1 MPAKKA
7 DPQTPAM
14 KLVAQT
20 RKLKQKGKGM
30 YRTKTVK
37 VDGVA
42 ITCIVFPTD
51 AFQFVTKWNGVELKC
66 VPMTRINNLLTAE
79 EA

>member
-1 MPAKKA
+1 MSKTTPVS
-7 DPQTPAM
+7 PAM

-20 RKLKQKGKGM
+20 SKLKQKGKGK
-30 YRTKTVK
+30 YRTKTVT

-42 ITCIVFPTD
+42 ITCIVFVSD
-51 AFQFVTKWNGVELKC
+51 AFQFTTKWNGVELKC
-66 VPMTRINNLLTAE
+66 VPMTRINKLLTAE